1 MGGKNVD
8 TTEYKI
14 DDTRIILRSRDSV
27 LYELTGTTDKKI
39 SVWGSN
45 NAADIDQAFY
55 IKLNTVTVNG
65 GIEVVN
71 SPVKMVIDVPKGT
84 TNNINRVSAND
95 LTIKGDRKS
104 VV

>member
-1 MGGKNVD
+1 MKKRILSLLMTFCVAVCFVPTLAFANETPTQTVVTIDVGGKNVD

-55 IKLNTVTVNG
+55 IKLEHCHCKWWN
-65 GIEVVN
+65 
-71 SPVKMVIDVPKGT
+71 
-84 TNNINRVSAND
+84 
-95 LTIKGDRKS
+95 
-104 VV
+104 